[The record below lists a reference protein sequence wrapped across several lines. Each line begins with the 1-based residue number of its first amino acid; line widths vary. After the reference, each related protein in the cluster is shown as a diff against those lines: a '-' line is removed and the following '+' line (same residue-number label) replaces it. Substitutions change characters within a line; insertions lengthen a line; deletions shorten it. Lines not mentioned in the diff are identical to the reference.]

1 MSDITKVVQNE
12 IALSMRIVQIANSP
26 ALRGNH
32 EITSI
37 GDAITRLGIMLVK
50 NLAICV
56 SIKDR
61 FSSKNTLHREIMDRE
76 IHLSMQRSIYSFM
89 IAKFMGAHISPDMA
103 LIAGLVSNVGHLII
117 LRYINDDAKYQKL
130 PADYADEIINQI
142 GGKIGNLV
150 LLEWDFPHEVSE
162 AIFGD
167 SRWDQKSVKN
177 YHDVYS
183 LANSYLDY
191 KMGNAD
197 PLPIH
202 ADVDDMIK
210 EYNKEFISLE
220 MIFN

>member
-1 MSDITKVVQNE
+1 
-12 IALSMRIVQIANSP
+12 
-26 ALRGNH
+26 
-32 EITSI
+32 
-37 GDAITRLGIMLVK
+37 
-50 NLAICV
+50 
-56 SIKDR
+56 
-61 FSSKNTLHREIMDRE
+61 
-76 IHLSMQRSIYSFM
+76 
-89 IAKFMGAHISPDMA
+89 
-103 LIAGLVSNVGHLII
+103 
-117 LRYINDDAKYQKL
+117 
-130 PADYADEIINQI
+130 
-142 GGKIGNLV
+142 
-150 LLEWDFPHEVSE
+150 LLEWDFPQEVSE

-167 SRWDQKSVKN
+167 SRWDQKSVNN